1 MRARVS
7 LVLAIVSRS
16 AKKKKKKKKK
26 HLRLL
31 HSNNNFFFF
40 FLTRRRQTVSWNPR
54 LAHRSTRIPVGRSEA
69 RWAESWTTSS
79 VQTSRRLD
87 PLRERERKRR
97 ISVARVTVGWKHFE
111 QLWLVP
117 SISTFQRSRVV
128 LSVGNNLWKRVGQK
142 FSRRSLGSR
151 LKGSIFFFL
160 FCRYFIGITKGSIG
174 RMKGVTRFECCSCWP
189 EMIDRGALLAG
200 TDLPL
205 PVALPLLPRTGS
217 WQLETPRYFFFAK
230 RWLFLYRME
239 FLGHRFCYC
248 ACWNKSNKLIIL

>member
-16 AKKKKKKKKK
+16 AKKKKKRK
-26 HLRLL
+26 R
-31 HSNNNFFFF
+31 NTYAYFIRITTFF

-151 LKGSIFFFL
+151 LKGSIFSFSF
-160 FCRYFIGITKGSIG
+160 
-174 RMKGVTRFECCSCWP
+174 V
-189 EMIDRGALLAG
+189 D
-200 TDLPL
+200 
-205 PVALPLLPRTGS
+205 
-217 WQLETPRYFFFAK
+217 
-230 RWLFLYRME
+230 
-239 FLGHRFCYC
+239 
-248 ACWNKSNKLIIL
+248 IL

>member
-7 LVLAIVSRS
+7 LVLAIVSHS
-16 AKKKKKKKKK
+16 AKKKKKRK
-26 HLRLL
+26 R
-31 HSNNNFFFF
+31 NTYAYFIRITTFFFF

-142 FSRRSLGSR
+142 FSRRYLGSR
-151 LKGSIFFFL
+151 LKGSIFFFF

-217 WQLETPRYFFFAK
+217 
-230 RWLFLYRME
+230 
-239 FLGHRFCYC
+239 
-248 ACWNKSNKLIIL
+248 